1 MKNGKVINILEFVW
15 VVVGGGWWWIP
26 LHYLVTSEIDF
37 RLSEAVTMAS
47 ILDVAK
53 VCLLTPVPELG
64 KKRIR

>member
-1 MKNGKVINILEFVW
+1 M
-15 VVVGGGWWWIP
+15 VVGVGGGWWWIP

-37 RLSEAVTMAS
+37 RLSEGVTIAS

>member
-37 RLSEAVTMAS
+37 RLSEAVTTSWDCVRVTAQ
-47 ILDVAK
+47 VG
-53 VCLLTPVPELG
+53 LG
-64 KKRIR
+64 LV